1 MTQAIPDAKPV
12 ASSPA
17 IERKRAIRVIICFGI
32 VSFFA
37 DMTYEGAH
45 SIIGPFLEDLNA
57 TAFQVGFVAGL
68 GEMIAASLRFF
79 SGRWVDRTRAYWTM
93 AFIGYGMN
101 LVVVPA
107 LAYAGNWQAAA
118 LLIVAERTGKGIRGP
133 ARDVLLSEATQH
145 VGHGWGFGLHA
156 AMDQAGAVFGPVVMA
171 LAVARSNHFNT
182 AFLVLAIPAL
192 GALMALAGARILDP
206 WKTRTAKPI
215 ATTVLPKVFWTYI
228 IAASV
233 IALGF
238 VDFPLLAYHF
248 EKAHLFEKPAIP
260 LLFAM
265 AMGVNGIVALI
276 LGKLFDR
283 FGLTVLVAGLVASAF
298 ALPLG
303 FLGGRAAAVAGV
315 ALWAVGMGAQDAS
328 LRAGISQVVSMN
340 KRGSAFGAF
349 NALYG
354 VMWFAGSL
362 VMGKL
367 YDVNLVPA
375 LVGFGVVAQLVAAAM
390 FLRLRAPLA
399 GARTT

>member
-1 MTQAIPDAKPV
+1 LT
-12 ASSPA
+12 STPA
-17 IERKRAIRVIICFGI
+17 DRKNAIRVIICFGI

-45 SIIGPFLEDLNA
+45 SILGPFLEGLNA

-68 GEMIAASLRFF
+68 GEMLAASLRYF
-79 SGRWVDRTRAYWTM
+79 SGRWVDRTRAYWTV

-101 LVVVPA
+101 LIVVPA
-107 LAYAGNWQAAA
+107 LAFAGNWQAAA
-118 LLIVAERTGKGIRGP
+118 LLVVAERTGKGIRGP

-156 AMDQAGAVFGPVVMA
+156 AMDQSGALIGPLIMA
-171 LAVARSNHFNT
+171 AAVARSHHFNS
-182 AFLVLAIPAL
+182 AFLVLGVPAL
-192 GALMALAGARILDP
+192 GALIALAAARLLDP
-206 WKTRTAKPI
+206 WNARNAKP
-215 ATTVLPKVFWTYI
+215 AAATVLPSVFWTYI
-228 IAASV
+228 IAAGV

-248 EKAHLFEKPAIP
+248 QKTKLFDAPMIP

-265 AMGVNGIVALI
+265 AMGINGVVALI
-276 LGKLFDR
+276 FGRLFDR
-283 FGLTVLVAGLVASAF
+283 FGLVILAVGLVLSSI

-303 FLGGRAAAVAGV
+303 FLGGQTAAVAAI
-315 ALWAVGMGAQDAS
+315 ALWATGMGAQDAT

-340 KRGSAFGAF
+340 KRGSAFGAY

-354 VMWFAGSL
+354 IMWFVGSL

-367 YDVNLVPA
+367 YDSRMLVA
-375 LVGFGVVAQLVAAAM
+375 LVAFGVIAQLAAAIM
-390 FLRLRAPLA
+390 FLRLRGPIANAVAP
-399 GARTT
+399 

>member
-1 MTQAIPDAKPV
+1 M
-12 ASSPA
+12 
-17 IERKRAIRVIICFGI
+17 IICFGI

-45 SIIGPFLEDLNA
+45 SILGPFLEGLNA

-68 GEMIAASLRFF
+68 GEMLAASLRFF
-79 SGRWVDRTRAYWTM
+79 SGRWVDRTRAYWTV

-101 LVVVPA
+101 LIVVPA
-107 LAYAGNWQAAA
+107 LAFAGNWQAAA
-118 LLIVAERTGKGIRGP
+118 LLVVAERTGKGIRGP

-156 AMDQAGAVFGPVVMA
+156 AMDQAGALIGPLIMA
-171 LAVARSNHFNT
+171 VSVARSHHFNS
-182 AFLVLAIPAL
+182 AFLVLGIPAL
-192 GALMALAGARILDP
+192 GALIALGAARFLDP
-206 WKTRTAKPI
+206 WSARNAKP
-215 ATTVLPKVFWTYI
+215 APTTVLPSVFWAYI
-228 IAASV
+228 VAAGV

-248 EKAHLFEKPAIP
+248 QKTKLFDQPTIP

-265 AMGVNGIVALI
+265 AMGINGVVALV
-276 LGKLFDR
+276 LGRLFDR
-283 FGLTVLVAGLVASAF
+283 FGLAVLVAGLVASSV

-303 FLGGRAAAVAGV
+303 FLGGATAAVWAV
-315 ALWAVGMGAQDAS
+315 ALWATGMGAQDAT

-354 VMWFAGSL
+354 IMWFVGSL

-367 YDVNLVPA
+367 YDMSMLAA
-375 LVGFGVVAQLVAAAM
+375 LVAFGVIAQLAAAVM
-390 FLRLRAPLA
+390 FLRLRGPLA
-399 GARTT
+399 RA

>member
-1 MTQAIPDAKPV
+1 LTETAATVRNEP
-12 ASSPA
+12 STSPA
-17 IERKRAIRVIICFGI
+17 DRKSAIRVIICFGI

-45 SIIGPFLEDLNA
+45 SILGPFLEGLNA
-57 TAFQVGFVAGL
+57 SAFQVGFVAGL
-68 GEMIAASLRFF
+68 GEMLAASLRFF
-79 SGRWVDRTRAYWTM
+79 SGRWVDRTRAYWTI

-101 LVVVPA
+101 LIVVPA
-107 LAYAGNWQAAA
+107 LAFAGNWQAAA
-118 LLIVAERTGKGIRGP
+118 LLVVAERTGKGIRGP

-156 AMDQAGAVFGPVVMA
+156 AMDQAGALIGPLIMA
-171 LAVARSNHFNT
+171 ASVARSHQFNS

-192 GALMALAGARILDP
+192 GALIALGAARALDP
-206 WKTRTAKPI
+206 WHARVAKPVS
-215 ATTVLPKVFWTYI
+215 TTVLPSVFWIYI
-228 IAASV
+228 VAAGV

-248 EKAHLFEKPAIP
+248 QKTKLFEAPMIP

-265 AMGVNGIVALI
+265 AMGINGIVALVF
-276 LGKLFDR
+276 GRLFDR
-283 FGLTVLVAGLVASAF
+283 FGLTVLVVGLAASAL

-303 FLGGRAAAVAGV
+303 FLGGPMAAIGAVV
-315 ALWAVGMGAQDAS
+315 LWAVGMGAQDAT

-354 VMWFAGSL
+354 VMWFVGSL

-367 YDVNLVPA
+367 YDSNLLVA
-375 LVGFGVVAQLVAAAM
+375 LVGFGSIAQLVAAVM
-390 FLRLRAPLA
+390 FLRLRGPLA
-399 GARTT
+399 RA